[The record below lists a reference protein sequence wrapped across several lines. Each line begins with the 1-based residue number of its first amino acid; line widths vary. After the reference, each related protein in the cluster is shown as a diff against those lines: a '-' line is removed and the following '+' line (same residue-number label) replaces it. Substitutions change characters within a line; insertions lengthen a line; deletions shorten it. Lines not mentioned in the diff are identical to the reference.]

1 MQPEQELRH
10 LVNTIPQVLF
20 QTDETGTWT
29 FLNAAWEEATGY
41 SPSESLGR
49 PFPEFID
56 QDDVEQ
62 AFHLFHLL
70 QQAERETLQAQI
82 RFRHQDGHV
91 RWFDVF
97 ARAHQDEAGSFIGT
111 SGTFTDITERRRLDD
126 ELRMYREKL
135 EEMVK
140 LRTAELQEINVRR
153 TRQVAL
159 STRLAQAIAGAA
171 DLDDLYEQV
180 VEQVNEAFG
189 YYYTQLLRY
198 NSLEEAVVLVAGS
211 GHLGERMLASGHRM
225 ALGAGLIGTAAASG
239 RALLRSDVNKDPA
252 WQPNPILPQTRGELA
267 VPIRLGDE
275 LLGVIDVQ
283 SDKADAL
290 GEEDQLLLEGLSG
303 QIATAIESTRLRQE
317 TEERLQ
323 ELDNLQRLMSRD
335 AWLKYR
341 SSQRQE
347 GAGFLFDRHEIHVL
361 AQEPARPSVQGNG
374 QEAAIRPLAVRGE
387 RFGVLGVKDDP
398 ENPLT
403 TEEVELLDAISRQ
416 VAEALENARL
426 LQQTQKRAVELETVS
441 RVSAATATI
450 LEADKLLRAVVE
462 LTRRSFDLY
471 HAHVYLLD
479 QASAELRLVAGS
491 GAAGDGMV
499 EQGWRI
505 PVDHANSVVAR
516 VARERQGI
524 IVNDV
529 RASAHFLA
537 NPLLPATRA
546 ELAVPM
552 IVGNRLLGVLDVQ
565 ADEAHYFGDEDVQ
578 IQSALASQVA
588 IALQN
593 ATLYQEQLKTTD
605 QLREFDRL
613 KSEFLASMSHELRTP
628 LNSIIGFADVLLE
641 GIDGELNERMEEDVR
656 LIRNSGDHLRNLI
669 GDILDMSKIEAGM
682 MDLRYETIDVTALAN
697 ELDSFAR
704 SQMITYDRTL
714 DFRVEI
720 DEEVEHVMADRTRFK
735 QVLFNLISN
744 AVKFTAE
751 GEIAVQIAVADDFL
765 KVSVADTGIGIKEEN
780 IDIVFEQFRQV
791 DGSLTRTA
799 GGTGLG
805 LPISKSLVELH
816 GGDIFVESKVGEGT
830 RFTFTI
836 PVDGRRRRA
845 ELEIR

>member
-1 MQPEQELRH
+1 MQSEQELRH
-10 LVNTIPQVLF
+10 LVDTIPQVLF
-20 QTDETGTWT
+20 QTDEKGTWT
-29 FLNAAWEEATGY
+29 FLNTAWEEATGF
-41 SPSESLGR
+41 SQSESLGR
-49 PFPEFID
+49 SFGEFID
-56 QDDVEQ
+56 KKDVDE
-62 AFHLFHLL
+62 ARHLFGLL
-70 QQAERETLQAQI
+70 QQSERDTLQAKI
-82 RFRHQDGHV
+82 RFCHKDGQP

-97 ARAHQDEAGSFIGT
+97 ARARRDATGVFVGT
-111 SGTFTDITERRRLDD
+111 TGTFSDITDRRRLDR
-126 ELRMYREKL
+126 ELRIYREKL
-135 EEMVK
+135 EEMVE
-140 LRTAELQEINVRR
+140 LRTAELQEVNIRR
-153 TRQVAL
+153 ARQVAL
-159 STRLAQAIAGAA
+159 SSRLAQAIAGTT
-171 DLDDLYEQV
+171 DLDDLYKQV
-180 VEQVNEAFG
+180 VEQVNDAFE
-189 YYYTQLLRY
+189 YYYTQLLRF
-198 NSLEEAVVLVAGS
+198 SPLDEALVLVAGS
-211 GHLGERMLASGHRM
+211 GELGERMLASDHKM
-225 ALGAGLIGTAAASG
+225 ALGSGLIGTAAAS
-239 RALLRSDVNKDPA
+239 RNPLLRSDVSQDPA
-252 WQPNPILPQTRGELA
+252 WQPNPILPHTRGELA

-275 LLGVIDVQ
+275 VLGVLDVQ
-283 SDKADAL
+283 SDRAGAL

-317 TEERLQ
+317 TEERVQ

-335 AWLKYR
+335 AWLRYR
-341 SSQRQE
+341 SSHAQE
-347 GAGFLFDRHEIHVL
+347 QAGYLFDRQEVHAL
-361 AQEPARPSVQGNG
+361 AQEPARVSVHGNG

-387 RFGVLGVKDDP
+387 HFGILGVKEDP
-398 ENPLT
+398 ENPLAP
-403 TEEVELLDAISRQ
+403 EDYELLDAISLQ

-441 RVSAATATI
+441 RVSTATATI

-462 LTRRSFDLY
+462 LARRSFDLY

-479 QASAELRLVAGS
+479 EASAELRLVAGA
-491 GAAGDGMV
+491 GAAGDTMV

-516 VARERQGI
+516 VARERQGVI
-524 IVNDV
+524 INDV
-529 RASAHFLA
+529 RASAGFLP

-565 ADEAHYFGDEDVQ
+565 ADERHYFNEEDVQ

-593 ATLYQEQLKTTD
+593 ATLYQEQLKTAE

-682 MDLRYETIDVTALAN
+682 MDIRYETIDVTALAS
-697 ELDSFAR
+697 ELHSFAR
-704 SQMITYDRTL
+704 SQMITYDRAL
-714 DFRVEI
+714 GFRVEI
-720 DEEVEHVMADRTRFK
+720 DEEVADVTADRTRFR
-735 QVLFNLISN
+735 QVMFNLISN

-751 GEIAVQIAVADDFL
+751 GEIVVRIAVADGFL
-765 KVSVADTGIGIKEEN
+765 EVSVSDTGIGIKEEN

-816 GGDIFVESKVGEGT
+816 GGEIDVESKVGEGT
-830 RFTFTI
+830 KFTFTI
-836 PVDGRRRRA
+836 PIDGHR
-845 ELEIR
+845 